1 MLNKTNMWD
10 MYKQYSDKIKY
21 SEIEKSILE
30 FWEQN
35 KIFEKSI
42 ETRNPEKHFTFY
54 EGPPTANGRPGI
66 HHVMARTIKDIVC
79 RYKTLQGYRVNR
91 KAGWDT
97 HGLPVEIEVEK
108 ELGIKTKDEIVLYGV
123 EKFNQACKNSV
134 FTYLKDWN
142 ELTRRIG
149 YWINL
154 DDAYI
159 TCTNE
164 YIESVWWS
172 LKRFFDEGYIY
183 KGFKIQPYCTRCETP
198 LSSHELSLGYQDV
211 KDPSIY
217 VAVKIKNQPD
227 TYFLVWTTTP
237 WTLISNVALAV
248 NKDVDYVKVKLLDE
262 NKNPYYLI
270 LAEARIVVLPQGY
283 EVVEKYKGQDL
294 LGWEYERLFD
304 YVPVDKKAFYVID
317 GDFVTTEDGS
327 GIVHIA
333 PAFGEDDYQVGKKYE
348 LPLINPVDKSGRFNE
363 VVTDF
368 KSMHVK
374 EADAHII
381 QNLKS
386 RKLLFKKETIEHS
399 YPHCWRCKSPLL
411 YYARE
416 SWYISTT
423 KYVNMMIELNKQINW
438 YPPEVGKG
446 RFGNWLEE
454 NKDWALSRD
463 RFWGT
468 PLPIWISE
476 DGDMFAVGSIEEL
489 KSGYFLTD
497 DGKKIP
503 VSELTDL
510 DLHKP
515 YVDKIIFEKNGKVY
529 RRTPELID
537 VWYDSGSMPFAQF
550 HYPFENKE
558 TFENNYPADF
568 IAEGIDQ
575 TRGWFYSLHAIG
587 TFLFKKPAYKN
598 VIVNE
603 LILDKEGKKMSKSLG
618 NTVDPF
624 EIVEKYGA
632 DTTRWYLIS
641 NSPPWKA
648 TLFNEE
654 DLIEV
659 QRKFFGTLINTYA
672 FFALY
677 ANLDGFKYEEAE
689 IPFEQRPEID
699 KWILSAL
706 NLLIKQVK
714 EYFDDYDLTKAARA
728 ISDFTIEQLSNWYVR
743 RNRRRFWKSEMNAD
757 KISAYQT
764 LYHCL
769 VTVAK
774 LSSPIAPFISEEIY
788 RCLNTVTKKEPYES
802 VHLSL
807 YPEIGPIDE
816 QLLHKMEVAQK
827 IVSIVRSIRSKNNLK
842 VRQPLQKMLVVVKK
856 EDQESIRQ
864 MEQVILDEVNVKELQ
879 LLDTDSDI
887 VVKKAKPNF
896 KSIGPKFGK
905 KVNQVANAIRNLE
918 INQIKLLES
927 GQNIS
932 IQINEEN
939 FDITPEDV
947 EIIGEEIKG
956 WIVESED
963 GVTVSLDTNLTP
975 DLIEEGIAR
984 EFVNRVQNMRKD
996 ADFEVSDRIS
1006 IVVKGSDNLQKAIT
1020 KMKSY
1025 IMQETLAEELTF
1037 GECESGFVQEWKV
1050 GNEECKISITKK

>member
-1 MLNKTNMWD
+1 
-10 MYKQYSDKIKY
+10 MYKQYSDKVNF
-21 SEIEKSILE
+21 SAIEKEILE
-30 FWEQN
+30 FWEKN

-42 ETRNPEKHFTFY
+42 ETRDLNKPFTFY

-79 RYKTLQGYRVNR
+79 RYKTLDGFQVKR

-108 ELGIKTKDEIVLYGV
+108 ELGIKTKDEIVKYGI
-123 EKFNQACKNSV
+123 EKFNQACKTSV
-134 FTYLKDWN
+134 FTYVKDWN

-154 DDAYI
+154 DDAYV

-172 LKRFFDEGYIY
+172 LKKFFDEGYIY

-198 LSSHELSLGYQDV
+198 LSSHELSLGYEDV

-217 VAVKIKNQPD
+217 VAIKVKGQEE

-248 NKDVDYVKVKLLDE
+248 NPDTNYVKVRLFDQY
-262 NKNPYYLI
+262 NKPYYLI
-270 LAEARIVVLPQGY
+270 LAEARLSVLPSNY
-283 EVVEKYKGQDL
+283 EIVGKYSGKDL
-294 LGWEYERLFD
+294 FGWEYERLFD
-304 YVPVDKKAFYVID
+304 YIPVDKKGFYVVT

-333 PAFGEDDYQVGKKYE
+333 PAFGEDDYQIGKTYD
-348 LPLINPVDKSGRFNE
+348 LPFINPVDKSGCFNE
-363 VVTDF
+363 SVSDF
-368 KSMHVK
+368 KFMNVK
-374 EADAHII
+374 EADPHII

-386 RKLLFKKETIEHS
+386 RHLLFKKETIEHS

-411 YYARE
+411 YYARS

-423 KYVNMMIELNKQINW
+423 KYVDMMIELNEQINW
-438 YPPEVGKG
+438 YPPEVGRG

-476 DGDMFAVGSIEEL
+476 DGEDMFAVGSIEEL
-489 KSGYFLTD
+489 KQGFFVTD
-497 DGKKIP
+497 DGREIP
-503 VSELTDL
+503 VSKLTDL

-515 YVDKIIFEKNGKVY
+515 YVDKIIFRKNGKVY

-537 VWYDSGSMPFAQF
+537 VWYDSGAMPFAQF

-558 TFENNYPADF
+558 VFEKAYPADF

-575 TRGWFYSLHAIG
+575 TRGWFYSLHAIN

-598 VIVNE
+598 VLVNE

-624 EIVEKYGA
+624 QIVEKYGA

-641 NSPPWKA
+641 NSPPWKV
-648 TLFNEE
+648 TLFDEE
-654 DLIEV
+654 DLFDV

-677 ANLDGFKYEEAE
+677 ANLDGFKYEEPE
-689 IPFEQRPEID
+689 IPFEDRPEID

-706 NLLIKQVK
+706 NLLVKNVK
-714 EYFDDYDLTKAARA
+714 EYFDEYDITRVARA
-728 ISDFTIEQLSNWYVR
+728 ISFFTIEQLSNWYVR
-743 RNRRRFWKSEMNAD
+743 RNRRRFWKSEKNAD

-764 LYHCL
+764 LYQCL

-788 RCLNTVTKKEPYES
+788 RCLNTVTNKEPYES
-802 VHLSL
+802 VHLSY
-807 YPEIGPIDE
+807 YPEVGLIDYE
-816 QLLHKMEVAQK
+816 LLNKMEVALK
-827 IVSIVRSIRSKNNLK
+827 IVSITRSIRAKNNLK
-842 VRQPLQKMLVVVKK
+842 VRQPLQKMLVVVRK
-856 EDQESIRQ
+856 EDQDSVRQ
-864 MEQVILDEVNVKELQ
+864 MEQVILDEVNVKALQ
-879 LLDTDSDI
+879 MLDTGSDI

-905 KVNQVANAIRNLE
+905 KVNQVANAIRNFGKDEIELLSRGESVKINLE
-918 INQIKLLES
+918 SEEFFIKL
-927 GQNIS
+927 
-932 IQINEEN
+932 
-939 FDITPEDV
+939 EDV
-947 EIIGEEIKG
+947 EIISEDIEG

-963 GVTVSLDTNLTP
+963 GITVALDTNLTP
-975 DLIEEGIAR
+975 ELIQEGLAR
-984 EFVNRVQNMRKD
+984 EFINRVQNMRKD
-996 ADFEVSDRIS
+996 ADFDVSDRIEIS
-1006 IVVKGSDNLQKAIT
+1006 IVTTDVLQEAIS

-1025 IMQETLAEELTF
+1025 IMQETLAEELRFEDSTD
-1037 GECESGFVQEWKV
+1037 GFAQEWKV
-1050 GNEECKISITKK
+1050 GNENCRIIIKRK

>member
-1 MLNKTNMWD
+1 
-10 MYKQYSDKIKY
+10 
-21 SEIEKSILE
+21 
-30 FWEQN
+30 
-35 KIFEKSI
+35 
-42 ETRNPEKHFTFY
+42 
-54 EGPPTANGRPGI
+54 
-66 HHVMARTIKDIVC
+66 
-79 RYKTLQGYRVNR
+79 
-91 KAGWDT
+91 
-97 HGLPVEIEVEK
+97 
-108 ELGIKTKDEIVLYGV
+108 
-123 EKFNQACKNSV
+123 
-134 FTYLKDWN
+134 
-142 ELTRRIG
+142 
-149 YWINL
+149 
-154 DDAYI
+154 
-159 TCTNE
+159 
-164 YIESVWWS
+164 
-172 LKRFFDEGYIY
+172 
-183 KGFKIQPYCTRCETP
+183 
-198 LSSHELSLGYQDV
+198 
-211 KDPSIY
+211 
-217 VAVKIKNQPD
+217 
-227 TYFLVWTTTP
+227 
-237 WTLISNVALAV
+237 
-248 NKDVDYVKVKLLDE
+248 
-262 NKNPYYLI
+262 
-270 LAEARIVVLPQGY
+270 
-283 EVVEKYKGQDL
+283 
-294 LGWEYERLFD
+294 
-304 YVPVDKKAFYVID
+304 
-317 GDFVTTEDGS
+317 
-327 GIVHIA
+327 
-333 PAFGEDDYQVGKKYE
+333 
-348 LPLINPVDKSGRFNE
+348 
-363 VVTDF
+363 
-368 KSMHVK
+368 
-374 EADAHII
+374 
-381 QNLKS
+381 
-386 RKLLFKKETIEHS
+386 
-399 YPHCWRCKSPLL
+399 
-411 YYARE
+411 
-416 SWYISTT
+416 
-423 KYVNMMIELNKQINW
+423 LNKQINW

-489 KSGYFLTD
+489 NSGYFLTD

>member
-1 MLNKTNMWD
+1 

-21 SEIEKSILE
+21 SEIEKEILE
-30 FWEQN
+30 FWESN

-42 ETRNPEKHFTFY
+42 ETRPANKSFTFY
-54 EGPPTANGRPGI
+54 EGPPTANGKPGI

-79 RYKTLQGYRVNR
+79 RYKTLQGYQVHR

-108 ELGIKTKDEIVLYGV
+108 ELGIKTKDEIIIYGV

-172 LKRFFDEGYIY
+172 LKKFFDEGYIY

-217 VAVKIKNQPD
+217 VLVKIKNLTD

-248 NKDVDYVKVKLLDE
+248 NKNVDYVKVELIDE
-262 NKNPYYLI
+262 NKKPYYLI
-270 LAEARIVVLPQGY
+270 LAEPRLEALPHGY
-283 EVVEKYKGQDL
+283 KIVEKYKGEQL
-294 LGWEYERLFD
+294 VGWEYERLFD
-304 YVPVDKKAFYVID
+304 YVPVDKKAFYVIE

-333 PAFGEDDYQVGKKYE
+333 PAFGEDDYQVGKKYD
-348 LPLINPVDKSGRFNE
+348 LPLINPVDKSGRFQE
-363 VVTDF
+363 LISDF
-368 KSMHVK
+368 KFMHVK
-374 EADAHII
+374 EADPHII

-416 SWYISTT
+416 SWYIATT
-423 KYVNMMIELNKQINW
+423 KYVDLMIQLNKEINW

-476 DGDMFAVGSIEEL
+476 DGDMFAIGSIEEL
-489 KSGYFLTD
+489 KEGIFITD

-503 VSELTDL
+503 VSELRDL

-558 TFENNYPADF
+558 IFENNYPADF

-598 VIVNE
+598 VVVNE
-603 LILDKEGKKMSKSLG
+603 LILDKEGRKMSKSLG

-624 EIVEKYGA
+624 EIVNKYGA
-632 DTTRWYLIS
+632 DATRWYLIY
-641 NSPPWKA
+641 NSPPWKV
-648 TLFNEE
+648 TLFDEE
-654 DLIEV
+654 DLADI

-677 ANLDGFKYEEAE
+677 ANLDGFKFEEPE

-699 KWILSAL
+699 RWIISAL
-706 NLLIKQVK
+706 NLLVKNVK
-714 EYFDDYDLTKAARA
+714 EYFDNYDITKAARA

-757 KISAYQT
+757 KLSAYQT
-764 LYHCL
+764 LYQCL
-769 VTVAK
+769 VTVSK
-774 LSSPIAPFISEEIY
+774 LVSPIAPFISEEIY
-788 RCLNTVTKKEPYES
+788 RCLNTVTKKEPYDS
-802 VHLSL
+802 VHLTY
-807 YPEIGPIDE
+807 YPEVGPIDE
-816 QLLHKMEVAQK
+816 KLLNKMAVAQK
-827 IVSIVRSIRSKNNLK
+827 VVSIVRSIRAKNNLK
-842 VRQPLQKMLVVVKK
+842 VRQPLQKMLVVVMK
-856 EDQESIRQ
+856 EDQDAVRQ
-864 MEQVILDEVNVKELQ
+864 MEQVILDEVNVKQLE
-879 LLDTDSDI
+879 LLDTDSEL

-905 KVNQVANAIRNLE
+905 KVNQIANGIRNLNAE
-918 INQIKLLES
+918 
-927 GQNIS
+927 
-932 IQINEEN
+932 QINILEKGNNLVIELDGET
-939 FDITPEDV
+939 FEIEPKDIEV
-947 EIIGEEIKG
+947 VGEEIKG

-963 GVTVSLDTNLTP
+963 GVTVSLDTNLTQ
-975 DLIEEGIAR
+975 DLIDEGLAR
-984 EFVNRVQNMRKD
+984 EFINRVQNMRKD

-1006 IVVKGSDNLQKAIT
+1006 IIVEGTQTLAKAIE

-1025 IMQETLAEELTF
+1025 IMQETLAENLTF
-1037 GECESGFVQEWKV
+1037 GKCESGFIQAWKV
-1050 GNEECKISITKK
+1050 GSEDCKISITRKQES

>member
-1 MLNKTNMWD
+1 

-21 SEIEKSILE
+21 SEIEKRILE

-35 KIFEKSI
+35 KIFEKSV
-42 ETRNPEKHFTFY
+42 ESRDPKKNFTFY

-79 RYKTLQGYRVNR
+79 RYKTLQGFRVNR

-134 FTYLKDWN
+134 FTYVKDWN

-217 VAVKIKNQPD
+217 VAVRIKNQQD
-227 TYFLVWTTTP
+227 AYFLVWTTTP

-248 NKDVDYVKVKLLDE
+248 NPDVDYVKVELLDE

-270 LAEARIVVLPQGY
+270 LAEARTILLPQGY
-283 EVVEKYKGQDL
+283 KVVERYKGKDL
-294 LGWEYERLFD
+294 LGWEYDRLFD
-304 YVPVDKKAFYVID
+304 YVPVDKKAFYVIE

-333 PAFGEDDYQVGKKYE
+333 PAFGEDDYQVGRKYD
-348 LPLINPVDKSGRFNE
+348 LPLINPVDKSGRFQE
-363 VVTDF
+363 IITDF
-368 KSMHVK
+368 KLMHVK
-374 EADAHII
+374 EADPHII

-416 SWYISTT
+416 SWYIATT
-423 KYVNMMIELNKQINW
+423 KFVDMMIELNNQINW

-468 PLPIWISE
+468 PLPIWVSE
-476 DGDMFAVGSIEEL
+476 DGDMFSVGSIEEL
-489 KSGYFLTD
+489 KQGYFITD

-515 YVDKIIFEKNGKVY
+515 YVDKIVFEKNGKVY

-558 TFENNYPADF
+558 IFEKNYPADF

-648 TLFNEE
+648 TLFNED
-654 DLIEV
+654 DLLDV

-677 ANLDGFKYEEAE
+677 ANLDGFKYEEDE

-706 NLLIKQVK
+706 NVLVLQVK
-714 EYFDDYDLTKAARA
+714 EYFDNYDITKAARA

-743 RNRRRFWKSEMNAD
+743 RNRRRFWKSEMNSD

-764 LYHCL
+764 LYQCL
-769 VTVAK
+769 ITIAK

-788 RCLNTVTKKEPYES
+788 RCLNTVTNKEPYES

-807 YPEIGPIDE
+807 YPEVGPIDE

-856 EDQESIRQ
+856 EDQESVKQ

-905 KVNQVANAIRNLE
+905 KVNLVANSIRNFDSE
-918 INQIKLLES
+918 QIKLLES

-932 IQINEEN
+932 INIDGEN
-939 FDITPEDV
+939 LEIAPKDV
-947 EIIGEEIKG
+947 EIVGEEIKG

-975 DLIEEGIAR
+975 ELIEEGLAR

-1006 IVVKGSDNLQKAIT
+1006 VVVEGSENLQKAIS
-1020 KMKSY
+1020 KLKSY

-1037 GECESGFVQEWKV
+1037 GKCESGFVQEWKV
-1050 GNEECKISITKK
+1050 GNEECKISITRK

>member
-1 MLNKTNMWD
+1 MKWD

-21 SEIEKSILE
+21 SEIEKSMLE
-30 FWEQN
+30 FWEKN

-42 ETRNPEKHFTFY
+42 ESRNPDKSFTFY
-54 EGPPTANGRPGI
+54 EGPPTANGKPGI

-79 RYKTLQGYRVNR
+79 RYKTLQGFRVNR

-108 ELGIKTKDEIVLYGV
+108 ELGIKTKDEIVVYGI

-172 LKRFFDEGYIY
+172 LKKFFDEGYIY

-217 VAVKIKNQPD
+217 VAVKVKNQED

-248 NKDVDYVKVKLLDE
+248 NKDVNYVKVKLIDE
-262 NKNPYYLI
+262 SKNPYYLI
-270 LAEARIVVLPQGY
+270 LAEARVGVLPPGY
-283 EVVEKYKGQDL
+283 EVVEKYKGHEL

-304 YVPVDKKAFYVID
+304 YIPIDKKAFYVIE

-333 PAFGEDDYQVGKKYE
+333 PAFGEDDYQVGKKYD

-363 VVTDF
+363 IVADF

-374 EADAHII
+374 EADPHII

-416 SWYISTT
+416 SWYIATT
-423 KYVNMMIELNKQINW
+423 KYVDMMIELNKQINW

-476 DGDMFAVGSIEEL
+476 DGDMFAIGSIEEL
-489 KSGYFLTD
+489 KQGYFLTD

-503 VSELTDL
+503 VGELTDL

-515 YVDKIIFEKNGKVY
+515 YIDKIIFEKNGKIY
-529 RRTPELID
+529 HRTPELID

-558 TFENNYPADF
+558 VFEKNYPADF

-587 TFLFKKPAYKN
+587 TFLFKKPAYRN

-648 TLFNEE
+648 TLFNED
-654 DLIEV
+654 DLVDV

-677 ANLDGFKYEEAE
+677 ANLDGFKYEEQD
-689 IPFEQRPEID
+689 IPFEERPEID

-706 NLLIKQVK
+706 SLLVK
-714 EYFDDYDLTKAARA
+714 EVQEYFDNYDLTKAARA
-728 ISDFTIEQLSNWYVR
+728 ISNFTIEQLSNWYVR
-743 RNRRRFWKSEMNAD
+743 RNRRRFWKSEMNND

-764 LYHCL
+764 LYKCL

-788 RCLNTVTKKEPYES
+788 QCLNSVTKKEPYES
-802 VHLSL
+802 VHLAL
-807 YPEIGPIDE
+807 YPEIETIDE
-816 QLLHKMEVAQK
+816 KLLHKMEVAQK
-827 IVSIVRSIRSKNNLK
+827 IVFIVRSIRSKNNLK

-856 EDQESIRQ
+856 EDQESVRQ

-879 LLDTDSDI
+879 LLDTDSEI

-905 KVNQVANAIRNLE
+905 KVNQVATAIKNLDNE
-918 INQIKLLES
+918 QIKMIEN
-927 GQNIS
+927 GKNIYL
-932 IQINEEN
+932 QIENENIE
-939 FDITPEDV
+939 ITPQDV
-947 EIIGEEIKG
+947 EIVGEEIKG

-963 GVTVSLDTNLTP
+963 GITVSLDTNLTQE
-975 DLIEEGIAR
+975 LIEEGLAR

-996 ADFEVSDRIS
+996 AGFEVSDRIS
-1006 IVVKGSDNLQKAIT
+1006 IVFEGSNNLHNAIT

-1025 IMQETLAEELTF
+1025 IMQETLAEELQF
-1037 GECESGFVQEWKV
+1037 GSCNSGFVQEWKI
-1050 GNEECKISITKK
+1050 GSEECKISITKK

>member
-1 MLNKTNMWD
+1 MTKRD

-42 ETRNPEKHFTFY
+42 ETRDPKKHFTFY

-172 LKRFFDEGYIY
+172 LKKFFDEGYIY

-217 VAVKIKNQPD
+217 VAVKIKNQTD

-248 NKDVDYVKVKLLDE
+248 NKDVDYVKVKLSDE

-270 LAEARIVVLPQGY
+270 LAEPRIQVLPQGY
-283 EVVEKYKGQDL
+283 EIVEKYKGQDL

-304 YVPVDKKAFYVID
+304 YIPVDKKAFYVIE

-333 PAFGEDDYQVGKKYE
+333 PAFGEDDYQVGKKYD
-348 LPLINPVDKSGRFNE
+348 LPLINPVDKSGRFQDI
-363 VVTDF
+363 VTDF

-374 EADAHII
+374 EADPHII

-416 SWYISTT
+416 SWYIATT
-423 KYVNMMIELNKQINW
+423 KYVDMMIELNKQINW

-476 DGDMFAVGSIEEL
+476 DGDMFAIGSIEEL
-489 KSGYFLTD
+489 KKGYFVTD

-550 HYPFENKE
+550 HYPFENQE
-558 TFENNYPADF
+558 VFENNYPADF

-648 TLFNEE
+648 TLFNED
-654 DLIEV
+654 DLIDV

-677 ANLDGFKYEEAE
+677 ANLDGFKYEEPE

-706 NLLIKQVK
+706 NVLVKNVK
-714 EYFDDYDLTKAARA
+714 EYFDNYDLTKAARA

-769 VTVAK
+769 ITVAK

-788 RCLNTVTKKEPYES
+788 RCLNTVTNKEPYES

-807 YPEIGPIDE
+807 YPEVGTIDE

-856 EDQESIRQ
+856 EDQNSVRQ
-864 MEQVILDEVNVKELQ
+864 MEQVILEEVNVKELQ
-879 LLDTDSDI
+879 LLDTDSEI

-905 KVNQVANAIRNLE
+905 KVNSIANAIRSFDA
-918 INQIKLLES
+918 NQIKLLES
-927 GQNIS
+927 GQNLS
-932 IQINEEN
+932 IQIDGEN
-939 FDITPEDV
+939 FEITSQDI
-947 EIIGEEIKG
+947 EIVSEEIKG

-975 DLIEEGIAR
+975 ELIEEGLAR

-996 ADFEVSDRIS
+996 ADFEVSDRIA
-1006 IVVKGSDNLQKAIT
+1006 IVVEGSENLQKAIT

-1025 IMQETLAEELTF
+1025 IMQETLAEELEF
-1037 GECESGFVQEWKV
+1037 GKCESGFVQEWKV
-1050 GNEECKISITKK
+1050 GNEECKISITRK

>member
-1 MLNKTNMWD
+1 

-21 SEIEKSILE
+21 SEIEKIILE
-30 FWEQN
+30 FWEAN

-42 ETRNPEKHFTFY
+42 ETRSPQKSYTFY

-79 RYKTLQGYRVNR
+79 RYKTLDGYRVLR

-108 ELGIKTKDEIVLYGV
+108 ELGIKTKDEILVYGV
-123 EKFNQACKNSV
+123 EKFNQACKSSV
-134 FTYLKDWN
+134 FTYVKDWN

-154 DDAYI
+154 DDAYV

-172 LKRFFDEGYIY
+172 LKKFFDEGYIY

-217 VAVKIKNQPD
+217 VAVQIVNQPD
-227 TYFLVWTTTP
+227 TFFLVWTTTP

-248 NKDVDYVKVKLLDE
+248 NKDVDYIKVKLLDE

-270 LAEARIVVLPQGY
+270 LAESRSIVLPQGY
-283 EVVEKYKGQDL
+283 ELVEKYKGSDL
-294 LGWEYERLFD
+294 LGWEYVRLFD
-304 YVPVDKKAFYVID
+304 YVPVDKKAFYVIE

-333 PAFGEDDYQVGKKYE
+333 PAFGEDDYQVGKNYD
-348 LPLINPVDKSGRFNE
+348 LPFINPVDKSGRFYE
-363 VVTDF
+363 IVSDF
-368 KSMHVK
+368 KFMHVK
-374 EADAHII
+374 EADPHII

-386 RKLLFKKETIEHS
+386 RKLLLKKETIEHS

-416 SWYISTT
+416 SWYIETT
-423 KYVNMMIELNKQINW
+423 RYVDRMIELNKQINW
-438 YPPEVGKG
+438 YPPEVGRG

-468 PLPIWISE
+468 PLPIWVSE

-489 KSGYFLTD
+489 KKGYFLTD
-497 DGKKIP
+497 DGEKIP
-503 VSELTDL
+503 VGELKDL

-537 VWYDSGSMPFAQF
+537 VWYDSGAMPFAQF
-550 HYPFENKE
+550 HYPFENKDV
-558 TFENNYPADF
+558 FENSYPSDF

-587 TFLFKKPAYKN
+587 TFLFNKPAYKN

-641 NSPPWKA
+641 NSPPWKS

-654 DLIEV
+654 DLLEV

-677 ANLDGFKYEEAE
+677 ANLDGFKYEEPE

-699 KWILSAL
+699 KWIISAL
-706 NLLIKQVK
+706 NVLVK
-714 EYFDDYDLTKAARA
+714 DVKNYFDEYDLTKAARA
-728 ISDFTIEQLSNWYVR
+728 ISYFTIEELSNWYVR

-764 LYHCL
+764 LYQCL

-788 RCLNTVTKKEPYES
+788 RCLNTVTNKEPYES
-802 VHLSL
+802 VHLSFF
-807 YPEIGPIDE
+807 PEIGSIDE
-816 QLLHKMEVAQK
+816 ELLHKMEVALK

-856 EDQESIRQ
+856 EDQDAVKQ
-864 MEQVILDEVNVKELQ
+864 MEPVILEEVNVKQLE

-905 KVNQVANAIRNLE
+905 KVNQVANEIRSLDVE
-918 INQIKLLES
+918 QIKLLEN
-927 GQNIS
+927 GENIS
-932 IQINEEN
+932 LQINGESLE
-939 FDITPEDV
+939 ITPQDV

-956 WIVESED
+956 WVVESEN
-963 GVTVSLDTNLTP
+963 GVTISLDTNLTP
-975 DLIEEGIAR
+975 ELIEEGLAR

-996 ADFEVSDRIS
+996 ADFEVSDRIL
-1006 IVVKGSDNLQKAIT
+1006 IFVEGTENLKNAIK
-1020 KMKSY
+1020 KMRSY
-1025 IMQETLAEELTF
+1025 IMQETLAAELEF
-1037 GECESGFVQEWKV
+1037 GINRDGFIQNWKV
-1050 GNEECKISITKK
+1050 GNEECTISIIKK

>member
-1 MLNKTNMWD
+1 MF
-10 MYKQYSDKIKY
+10 KQHTDKIKY
-21 SEIEKSILE
+21 PEIEKEVLN
-30 FWEQN
+30 FWESN

-42 ETRNPEKHFTFY
+42 SSRSADKFYTFY
-54 EGPPTANGRPGI
+54 EGPPTANGKPGI
-66 HHVMARTIKDIVC
+66 HHVMARAIKDIVC
-79 RYKTLQGYRVNR
+79 RYKTLQGFQVHR

-108 ELGIKTKDEIVLYGV
+108 QLGIKQKDEIVTFGV
-123 EKFNQACKNSV
+123 SEFNKACKSSV

-142 ELTRRIG
+142 EITRRIG

-183 KGFKIQPYCTRCETP
+183 KGFKIQPYCSRCETP
-198 LSSHELSLGYQDV
+198 LSSHELSLGYEDV

-217 VAVKIKNQPD
+217 IALKIKGHED

-248 NKDVDYVKVKLLDE
+248 KGDVDYVKVKLIDE
-262 NKNPYYLI
+262 KKQAYYLI
-270 LAEARIVVLPQGY
+270 LAKERISVLPEGY
-283 EVVEKYKGQDL
+283 EIVESYKGKDL

-304 YVPVDKKAFYVID
+304 YVPVDKKAFYVVE

-327 GIVHIA
+327 GIVHMA
-333 PAFGEDDYQVGKKYE
+333 PAFGDDDYQAGRKFD
-348 LPLINPVDKSGRFNE
+348 LPFINPVDKSGRFSE
-363 VVTDF
+363 IVTDF
-368 KSMHVK
+368 KHQHVK
-374 EADAHII
+374 EADPHII

-386 RKLLFKKETIEHS
+386 RGLLFKKETVLHS

-416 SWYISTT
+416 SWYIETT
-423 KYVNMMIELNKQINW
+423 KFVDRMIKLNNEINW
-438 YPPEVGKG
+438 CPPEVGKG
-446 RFGNWLEE
+446 RFGNWLAE

-468 PLPIWISE
+468 PLPIWLSD
-476 DGDMFAVGSIEEL
+476 DGDKICIGSIEEL
-489 KSGYFLTD
+489 KKGFYEEN
-497 DGKKIP
+497 GKKTP
-503 VSELTDL
+503 VSELKEI

-515 YVDKIIFEKNGKVY
+515 FVDNIIFEKNGKIY

-537 VWYDSGSMPFAQF
+537 VWFDSGAMPFAQF

-558 TFENNYPADF
+558 YFEENYPSDF

-587 TFLFKKPAYKN
+587 TFLFNKPAYKN

-618 NTVDPF
+618 NSVDPF
-624 EIVEKYGA
+624 YVVDKFGA

-641 NSPPWKA
+641 NSPPWKV
-648 TLFNEE
+648 TLFDE
-654 DLIEV
+654 DDMLDV

-677 ANLDGFKYEEAE
+677 ANLDNFKYKEDE
-689 IPFEQRPEID
+689 IPFNDRPEID
-699 KWILSAL
+699 KWILSTL
-706 NLLIKQVK
+706 NVLVK
-714 EYFDDYDLTKAARA
+714 ECEEHYDNYDITKAARA
-728 ISDFTIEQLSNWYVR
+728 ISYFTIEQLSNWYVR
-743 RNRRRFWKSEMNAD
+743 RNRRRFWKSEKNRD

-774 LSSPIAPFISEEIY
+774 LSSPIAPFISEEIFK
-788 RCLNTVTKKEPYES
+788 CLNDVTSKENVES
-802 VHLSL
+802 IHLSFF
-807 YPEIGPIDE
+807 PEAGEIDE
-816 QLLHKMEVAQK
+816 TLLKKMDAAQK
-827 IVSIVRSIRSKNNLK
+827 IVYIIRSIRSKNNLK
-842 VRQPLQKMLVVVKK
+842 VRQPLKKIMVVVKK
-856 EDQESIRQ
+856 EDQNSVKE
-864 MEQVILDEVNVKELQ
+864 MENVILEEINVKELV

-887 VVKKAKPNF
+887 VGKKAKPNF

-905 KVNQVANAIRNLE
+905 NVNSAANLIRNLSSEE
-918 INQIKLLES
+918 IKKL
-927 GQNIS
+927 
-932 IQINEEN
+932 EN
-939 FDITPEDV
+939 SERLSLLLNGIDIIIATDDV
-947 EIIGEEIKG
+947 EIVSEEIKG
-956 WIVESED
+956 WIVESD
-963 GVTVSLDTNLTP
+963 AGITIALDTELTP
-975 DLIEEGIAR
+975 ELISEGLVR
-984 EFVNRVQNMRKD
+984 EFINRIQNMRKD
-996 ADFEVSDRIS
+996 AEFDVSDRIE
-1006 IVVKGSDNLQKAIT
+1006 ITVKAADELSLAVEN
-1020 KMKSY
+1020 MKTY
-1025 IMQETLAEELTF
+1025 IMQETLAEELKI
-1037 GECESGFVQEWKV
+1037 GEPHEGYLQEWKI
-1050 GNEECKISITKK
+1050 GNENCKISIKRK

>member
-1 MLNKTNMWD
+1 MKWD

-30 FWEQN
+30 FWEKN

-42 ETRNPEKHFTFY
+42 ESRNPDKSFTFY
-54 EGPPTANGRPGI
+54 EGPPTANGKPGI

-79 RYKTLQGYRVNR
+79 RYKTLQGFRVNR

-108 ELGIKTKDEIVLYGV
+108 ELGIKTKDEIVVYGI

-172 LKRFFDEGYIY
+172 LKKFFDEGYIY

-217 VAVKIKNQPD
+217 VAVKVKNQKD

-248 NKDVDYVKVKLLDE
+248 NKDVDYVKVKLIDE
-262 NKNPYYLI
+262 SKNPYYLI
-270 LAEARIVVLPQGY
+270 LAEARVGVLPPGY
-283 EVVEKYKGQDL
+283 EVVEKYKGHEL

-304 YVPVDKKAFYVID
+304 YIPIDKKAFYVIE

-333 PAFGEDDYQVGKKYE
+333 PAFGEDDYQVGKKYD

-363 VVTDF
+363 IVADF

-374 EADAHII
+374 EADPHII

-416 SWYISTT
+416 SWYIATT
-423 KYVNMMIELNKQINW
+423 KYVDMMIELNKQINW

-476 DGDMFAVGSIEEL
+476 DGDMFAIGSIEEL
-489 KSGYFLTD
+489 KQGYFLTD

-503 VSELTDL
+503 VGELTDL

-515 YVDKIIFEKNGKVY
+515 YIDKIIFEKNGKIY
-529 RRTPELID
+529 HRTPELID

-558 TFENNYPADF
+558 VFEKNYPADF

-587 TFLFKKPAYKN
+587 TFLFKKPAYRN

-648 TLFNEE
+648 TLFNED
-654 DLIEV
+654 DLVDV

-677 ANLDGFKYEEAE
+677 ANLDGFKYEEQD
-689 IPFEQRPEID
+689 IPFEERPEID

-706 NLLIKQVK
+706 SLLVK
-714 EYFDDYDLTKAARA
+714 EVQEYFDNYDLTKAARA
-728 ISDFTIEQLSNWYVR
+728 ISNFTIEQLSNWYVR
-743 RNRRRFWKSEMNAD
+743 RNRRRFWKSEMNND

-764 LYHCL
+764 LYKCL

-774 LSSPIAPFISEEIY
+774 LSSPITPFISEEIY
-788 RCLNTVTKKEPYES
+788 QCLNSVTKKEPYES
-802 VHLSL
+802 VHLAL
-807 YPEIGPIDE
+807 YPEIETIDE
-816 QLLHKMEVAQK
+816 KLLHKMEVAQK
-827 IVSIVRSIRSKNNLK
+827 IVFIVRSIRSKNNLK

-856 EDQESIRQ
+856 EDQESVRQ

-879 LLDTDSDI
+879 LLDTDSEI

-905 KVNQVANAIRNLE
+905 KVNQVATAIKNLDNE
-918 INQIKLLES
+918 QIKMIEN
-927 GQNIS
+927 GKNIYL
-932 IQINEEN
+932 QIENENIE
-939 FDITPEDV
+939 ITPQDV
-947 EIIGEEIKG
+947 EIVGEEIKG

-963 GVTVSLDTNLTP
+963 GITVSLDTNLTQE
-975 DLIEEGIAR
+975 LIEEGLAR

-996 ADFEVSDRIS
+996 AGFEVSDRIS
-1006 IVVKGSDNLQKAIT
+1006 IVFEGSNNLHNAIT

-1025 IMQETLAEELTF
+1025 IMQETLAEELQF
-1037 GECESGFVQEWKV
+1037 GSCNSGFVQEWKI
-1050 GNEECKISITKK
+1050 GSEECKISITKK

>member
-1 MLNKTNMWD
+1 

-21 SEIEKSILE
+21 SEIEKRILE
-30 FWEQN
+30 FWEEN

-42 ETRNPEKHFTFY
+42 ETRDPKKNFTFY

-66 HHVMARTIKDIVC
+66 HHVMARTIKDIIC

-134 FTYLKDWN
+134 FTYVKDWN

-172 LKRFFDEGYIY
+172 LKKFFDEGYIY

-227 TYFLVWTTTP
+227 TFFLVWTTTP

-262 NKNPYYLI
+262 NKTPYYLI
-270 LAEARIVVLPQGY
+270 LAEARTVVLPQGF

-304 YVPVDKKAFYVID
+304 YVPVDKKAFYVIE

-333 PAFGEDDYQVGKKYE
+333 PAFGEDDYQVGKKYD

-363 VVTDF
+363 LITDF

-374 EADAHII
+374 EADPHII

-416 SWYISTT
+416 SWYIATT
-423 KYVNMMIELNKQINW
+423 KYVDMMIELNKQINW

-468 PLPIWISE
+468 PLPIWVSE
-476 DGDMFAVGSIEEL
+476 DGDMFAIGSIEEL
-489 KSGYFLTD
+489 KEGYFLTD

-558 TFENNYPADF
+558 VFEQNYPADF

-632 DTTRWYLIS
+632 DTTRWYLVS

-648 TLFNEE
+648 TLFNED
-654 DLIEV
+654 DLFDV

-677 ANLDGFKYEEAE
+677 ANLDGFKYEEDE
-689 IPFEQRPEID
+689 IPFEKRPEID

-706 NLLIKQVK
+706 NVLIKEVK
-714 EYFDDYDLTKAARA
+714 EYFDDYDITKAARA
-728 ISDFTIEQLSNWYVR
+728 ISEFTIEQLSNWYVR

-769 VTVAK
+769 ITIAK

-788 RCLNTVTKKEPYES
+788 RCLNSVTNKEPYES

-807 YPEIGPIDE
+807 YPEVGPIDE

-856 EDQESIRQ
+856 EDQDSVRE
-864 MEQVILDEVNVKELQ
+864 MEQVILEEVNVKELQ

-887 VVKKAKPNF
+887 VIKKAKPNF

-905 KVNQVANAIRNLE
+905 KVNLVANAIRNLDG
-918 INQIKLLES
+918 NQIKQIES
-927 GQNIS
+927 GQNI
-932 IQINEEN
+932 ILQIEGEN
-939 FDITPEDV
+939 LEITPSDV
-947 EIIGEEIKG
+947 EVFGEEIKG

-963 GVTVSLDTNLTP
+963 GITVSLDTNLTP
-975 DLIEEGIAR
+975 ELIEEGLAR
-984 EFVNRVQNMRKD
+984 EFINRVQNMRKD

-1006 IVVKGSDNLQKAIT
+1006 IMVEGSENLQKAIS

-1025 IMQETLAEELTF
+1025 IMQETLAEELEF
-1037 GECESGFVQEWKV
+1037 GKCDSGFVQEWKV
-1050 GNEECKISITKK
+1050 GSEECKISITKK

>member
-1 MLNKTNMWD
+1 
-10 MYKQYSDKIKY
+10 MYKQFSDKVKY
-21 SEIEKSILE
+21 SEIEKEILE
-30 FWEQN
+30 FWEKN

-42 ETRNPEKHFTFY
+42 ETRSSDKSFTFY

-79 RYKTLQGYRVNR
+79 RYKTLQGFQVQR

-108 ELGIKTKDEIVLYGV
+108 ELGIKSKDEIVTYGV

-164 YIESVWWS
+164 YIESVWWA
-172 LKRFFDEGYIY
+172 LKKFFDEGYIY

-217 VAVKIKNQPD
+217 VAIKAKGHED

-248 NKDVDYVKVKLLDE
+248 NKDVNYVKAKLLDE
-262 NKNPYYLI
+262 NKKPYYLI
-270 LAEARIVVLPQGY
+270 LAEARLSVLPQNA
-283 EVVEKYKGQDL
+283 EVVQTFKGSDL

-304 YVPVDKKAFYVID
+304 YIPVDKKAFYVIE

-333 PAFGEDDYQVGKKYE
+333 PAFGEDDYQVGQKYA
-348 LPLINPVDKSGRFNE
+348 LPLINPVDKSGRFTE
-363 VVTDF
+363 IVTDF
-368 KSMHVK
+368 KFMHVK
-374 EADAHII
+374 EADPHII
-381 QNLKS
+381 QNLRS
-386 RKLLFKKETIEHS
+386 RKILFKKETIEHS

-416 SWYISTT
+416 SWYIATT
-423 KYVNMMIELNKQINW
+423 RYIDKMIELNKQINW

-489 KSGYFLTD
+489 KKGFFITD
-497 DGKKIP
+497 DGKKIS
-503 VSELTDL
+503 VSELKDL

-515 YVDKIIFEKNGKVY
+515 YIDKIIFEKNGKIY

-537 VWYDSGSMPFAQF
+537 VWFDSGAMPFSQF

-558 TFENNYPADF
+558 IFEKSYPADF

-624 EIVEKYGA
+624 QIVEKYGA

-641 NSPPWKA
+641 NSPPWKV
-648 TLFNEE
+648 TLFDEE
-654 DLIEV
+654 DLADV

-677 ANLDGFKYEEAE
+677 ANLDGFKYEEPD
-689 IPFEQRPEID
+689 IPFEERPEID

-706 NLLIKQVK
+706 NTLIKDVK
-714 EYFDDYDLTKAARA
+714 EYFEEYDITKAARA
-728 ISDFTIEQLSNWYVR
+728 ISYFTIEQLSNWYVR
-743 RNRRRFWKSEMNAD
+743 RNRRRFWKSEMNLD

-764 LYHCL
+764 LYQCL
-769 VTVAK
+769 INVSK
-774 LSSPIAPFISEEIY
+774 LASPIAPFITEEIY
-788 RCLNTVTKKEPYES
+788 RCLNNVTKKEPFES
-802 VHLSL
+802 VHISY
-807 YPEIGPIDE
+807 YPEVGPIYE
-816 QLLHKMEVAQK
+816 NLLKKMDLAQK
-827 IVSIVRSIRSKNNLK
+827 IVKIVRSIRSKNNLK
-842 VRQPLQKMLVVVKK
+842 VRQPLQKILVVVKK
-856 EDQESIRQ
+856 EDQDAVRH
-864 MEQVILDEVNVKELQ
+864 MEQVILDEVNVKQLEL
-879 LLDTDSDI
+879 LNTNSEI

-896 KSIGPKFGK
+896 KSLGPKFGK
-905 KVNQVANAIRNLE
+905 KVNLVANAIKNLDD
-918 INQIKLLES
+918 NQINLIDSGKNITIKLD
-927 GQNIS
+927 
-932 IQINEEN
+932 EEEII
-939 FDITPEDV
+939 ITPTDV
-947 EIIGEEIKG
+947 EIISEEIKG
-956 WIVESED
+956 WLVESED
-963 GVTVSLDTNLTP
+963 GITVALDTNLTTE
-975 DLIEEGIAR
+975 LIQEGLAR
-984 EFVNRVQNMRKD
+984 EFVNRVQNMRKE
-996 ADFEVSDRIS
+996 ANFEVSDRITITVS
-1006 IVVKGSDNLQKAIT
+1006 TTDTLKEAIE

-1025 IMQETLAEELTF
+1025 IMQETLAEKISF
-1037 GECESGFVQEWKV
+1037 GDINEGFVQSWKV
-1050 GNEECKISITKK
+1050 GGEECKIIIKRI